1 MLIYIE
7 SNLLFYFLYN
17 TAWTNQK
24 DNNSC
29 MTLLV
34 SKLKVIVFF
43 FVEKLESVQI
53 SADSDKIV
61 GLYYTTTKYST
72 CLLILNEVQ

>member
-1 MLIYIE
+1 
-7 SNLLFYFLYN
+7 
-17 TAWTNQK
+17 
-24 DNNSC
+24 